1 MLAGACNTAG
11 WFLFTNRTLPH
22 TRRTYGNGLFDHS
35 NFRLV
40 HSGFCQCFHILA
52 ICGYEPPAYH
62 PRPPLARFCPT
73 VLSRV
78 RRVCS
83 ADFSVLCQSRR
94 LRSASSNAVSGGAF
108 QGVTPSFHSSEYQ
121 LERQCLSV
129 TFTSLQDFSHAE
141 FICDNVSLHDETHPY
156 NIGLLY
162 RHYDWQ

>member
-1 MLAGACNTAG
+1 MLGGACNTAG

-121 LERQCLSV
+121 LER
-129 TFTSLQDFSHAE
+129 
-141 FICDNVSLHDETHPY
+141 
-156 NIGLLY
+156 LLPF
-162 RHYDWQ
+162 RHFYLFAGFLPRRVYMRQRVASRWNSSI